1 MATRARRIPRD
12 WGLLWRMAFV
22 MALLAGVYLA
32 FITFL
37 NAAGVPWLFIAIIAA
52 IMLGLQFFLSD
63 KMVLWSLGAKL
74 IRAEEYPK
82 LHAMVERL
90 AMQAGLPMPK
100 IAVINTDIP
109 NALATGRNPKNAVVA
124 VTTGIM
130 RRLDDEELEAVLG
143 HELTHIKNRDVLVIT
158 LASFFSMV
166 ASMLTNWLMWAM
178 LLGGFGGRRDERG
191 GGAWAI
197 MLVWLVSW
205 LVYIVSQLLI
215 LALSRYREY
224 AADFGGAV
232 LTGMPSRLASALM
245 KISSA
250 IARIPTEDLRKV
262 EGANAFFIVSALK
275 GDVLLELL
283 STHPPVHKRVERLRR
298 LEQRMEWG
306 R

>member
-1 MATRARRIPRD
+1 MAVRARRIPRD

-22 MALLAGVYLA
+22 MALLAGLYLA

-37 NAAGVPWLFIAIIAA
+37 TAAGVPWLMIAIIAG
-52 IMLGLQFFLSD
+52 IMLGLQYFLSD
-63 KMVLWSLGAKL
+63 KMVLWSLGAKVVSPQD
-74 IRAEEYPK
+74 APK

-90 AMQAGLPMPK
+90 ALQAGLPKPK
-100 IAVINTDIP
+100 IAIIDTDIP

-143 HELTHIKNRDVLVIT
+143 HELAHIKNRDVLVIT

-166 ASMLTNWLMWAM
+166 ASMLTNWLMWVM
-178 LLGGFGGRRDERG
+178 LFGGFGRRDERG
-191 GGAWAI
+191 GGAGAI
-197 MLVWLVSW
+197 MLVWLVSL
-205 LVYIVSQLLI
+205 LVYIISQLLI

-224 AADFGGAV
+224 AADYAGAI

-245 KISSA
+245 KISGA

-275 GDVLLELL
+275 GEVILELL

-298 LEQRMEWG
+298 LEQRLEWS

>member
-1 MATRARRIPRD
+1 MAIRARRIPRD
-12 WGLLWRMAFV
+12 WGLLWRMTFV

-37 NAAGVPWLFIAIIAA
+37 NAVGVPWLFIAIIAG
-52 IMLGLQFFLSD
+52 IMLGFQYFLSD
-63 KMVLWSLGAKL
+63 KLVLWSLGAKVVK
-74 IRAEEYPK
+74 EHEYPK

-90 AMQAGLPMPK
+90 ALQAGLPKPK
-100 IAVINTDIP
+100 IAVIHTDIP

-166 ASMLTNWLMWAM
+166 ASLLTNWLMWAM
-178 LLGGFGGRRDERG
+178 LLGGLGGRRDERG
-191 GGAWAI
+191 GGASALV
-197 MLVWLVSW
+197 LVWLVSW
-205 LVYIVSQLLI
+205 LVYIISQLLI

-224 AADFGGAV
+224 AADYGGAL
-232 LTGMPSRLASALM
+232 LTGMPSRLATALM
-245 KISSA
+245 KISGA
-250 IARIPTEDLRKV
+250 MARIPTEDLRKV

-275 GDVLLELL
+275 GEALLELL

-298 LEQRMEWG
+298 LEQQMEWG

>member
-1 MATRARRIPRD
+1 MAIRARRIPRD
-12 WGLLWRMAFV
+12 WGLLWRMTFV

-37 NAAGVPWLFIAIIAA
+37 NAVGIPWLFIAIIAA

-63 KMVLWSLGAKL
+63 KMVLWSLGARVVK
-74 IRAEEYPK
+74 ESEYPK

-90 AMQAGLPMPK
+90 AMQAGLPKPK
-100 IAVINTDIP
+100 IAIINTDIP

-166 ASMLTNWLMWAM
+166 ASMLTNWLMWIM

-191 GGAWAI
+191 GSAGAI

-224 AADFGGAV
+224 AADYGGAI

-245 KISSA
+245 KISGA

-275 GDVLLELL
+275 GEVILELL

-298 LEQRMEWG
+298 LEQRLEWS